1 MKKIPNRDSFLS
13 LLRCRGELIVLLI
26 SLALWLIPTTRL
38 VIWKLAESNL
48 FLVERTF
55 FEGSF
60 FTLGGP
66 LDYLARALTTFLAS
80 GWTAMPS
87 IALTWCLLT
96 ALTTTI
102 SQIKGHWFWLNALPG
117 FMILTLAAHMG
128 FGIWVTQFPHLIFQI
143 MLGMLI
149 VLLCYWGTRS
159 RSVAYT
165 LVPVVPLYLACG
177 GWSFLYALLVMLSR
191 TLPTPEESPACEVP
205 EQKPASCTRPPSD
218 TRRRRLHLL
227 LALLPVLLV
236 LILPYAL
243 IRLDLLPLSP
253 LLAYMPHV
261 LLFKGQN
268 WTWNLLFMLAIFSV
282 ILIAFIRPL
291 LPGRRWISLLT
302 AACTLGL
309 FLVVAEK
316 NPRLGMLLAMEK
328 ATKEAHWRE
337 ILSIGKETERPHR
350 MMAAYRILAL
360 YKTDRIADDLF
371 MYPVQTSHQKTS
383 VDTIK
388 LNGPLLLY
396 EYGLVLNAR
405 KALMEDVVDYGYSAE
420 RLRLLG
426 MISCVTLELGAAYAY
441 FEKLSHQPFYRKE
454 AEHWLHVLQGDE
466 KPPRDLEHV
475 ASLYTAFKK
484 AHPQIA
490 MGPSHRLEEDI
501 YTSYQTLKDCPP
513 SMAVFYLMITLL
525 EKTPNKLA
533 LNLDTLKHLQ
543 KKNELPLALQEG
555 LLFHLATTSSQA
567 KREELDYASLGI
579 STQTLERW
587 NAFLTLHEKLAASP
601 KQLQPVMCQ
610 TFGKTYW
617 YYHIFIP

>member
-1 MKKIPNRDSFLS
+1 MRKVPNRDTILS
-13 LLRCRGELIVLLI
+13 LFRCRGEFIVLII
-26 SLALWLIPTTRL
+26 SLALWLVPTTRL
-38 VIWKLAESNL
+38 VLWKLAESNL

-87 IALTWCLLT
+87 IALAWCLLT
-96 ALTTTI
+96 ALMAQI
-102 SQIKGHWFWLNALPG
+102 SQIKGHWCWLNAFPG

-128 FGIWVTQFPHLIFQI
+128 FGIWVTQFPHLLFQI
-143 MLGMLI
+143 MLGMLS
-149 VLLCYWGTRS
+149 VLLCYWCIRS
-159 RSVAYT
+159 RSFAYK
-165 LVPVVPLYLACG
+165 LVPIVPLYLACG
-177 GWSFLYALLVMLSR
+177 GWAFLYALLVMLGRVRGLSTEKR
-191 TLPTPEESPACEVP
+191 
-205 EQKPASCTRPPSD
+205 K
-218 TRRRRLHLL
+218 RRLDLL
-227 LALLPVLLV
+227 LALLPVLLI

-243 IRLDLLPLSP
+243 VRLDLLTLSP
-253 LLAYMPHV
+253 LLAYMTHI

-268 WTWNLLFMLAIFSV
+268 WTWNLLFMLTIFFV

-302 AACTLGL
+302 AACALGL
-309 FLVVAEK
+309 FLAVAEK
-316 NPRLGMLLAMEK
+316 NPRLGVLLAMEK
-328 ATKEAHWRE
+328 ATKEARWRDL
-337 ILSIGKETERPHR
+337 LSIGKEIERPHR

-360 YKTDRIADDLF
+360 YKTDRIAHDLF
-371 MYPVQTSHQKTS
+371 KYPVQTSHQKTS

-405 KALMEDVVDYGYSAE
+405 KVLMEDIVDHGYSPE

-426 MISCVTLELGAAYAY
+426 MISCVTREFEAAYTY
-441 FEKLSHQPFYRKE
+441 FLKLSHQPFYRKE
-454 AEHWLHVLQGDE
+454 AESWLRILQGDE

-475 ASLYTAFKK
+475 ASLFNAFKK

-513 SMAVFYLMITLL
+513 GMAVFYLMITLL

-543 KKNELPLALQEG
+543 KNNELPLALQEG

-567 KREELDYASLGI
+567 KRDELDYASLGI

-587 NAFLTLHEKLAASP
+587 NAFLTLHEKLASTP
-601 KQLQPVMCQ
+601 KQHQPALCQ
-610 TFGKTYW
+610 SFGNTYW

>member
-1 MKKIPNRDSFLS
+1 M
-13 LLRCRGELIVLLI
+13 
-26 SLALWLIPTTRL
+26 SLALWLLPTTRL
-38 VIWKLAESNL
+38 LIWKLAESNH

-55 FEGSF
+55 FEASF

-87 IALTWCLLT
+87 IALAWCLLT
-96 ALTTTI
+96 ALMARI
-102 SQIKGHWFWLNALPG
+102 SQIKGHWLWLNALPG
-117 FMILTLAAHMG
+117 FMILALAAHMG
-128 FGIWVTQFPHLIFQI
+128 FGIWVTQFPHLLFQI

-165 LVPVVPLYLACG
+165 LVSILPLYLACG
-177 GWSFLYALLVMLSR
+177 GWAFLYALLVMLGR
-191 TLPTPEESPACEVP
+191 TLPATAEPPASDVPEE
-205 EQKPASCTRPPSD
+205 KPASCTRPPSD
-218 TRRRRLHLL
+218 ARRCRLHLL
-227 LALLPVLLV
+227 LSLLPVLLV

-243 IRLDLLPLSP
+243 IRLDLLTLSP
-253 LLAYMPHV
+253 LLAYMKHV

-268 WTWNLLFMLAIFSV
+268 WTWNLLFMFAVFSV
-282 ILIAFIRPL
+282 VLIVFIRPL
-291 LPGRRWISLLT
+291 LPGRRWTSLLT
-302 AACTLGL
+302 AACALGL

-316 NPRLGMLLAMEK
+316 NPRLGILLAMEK
-328 ATKEAHWRE
+328 ATKEARWRDL
-337 ILSIGKETERPHR
+337 LSIGQETERPHR
-350 MMAAYRILAL
+350 MMASYRILAL
-360 YKTDRIADDLF
+360 YKTDRIAHDLF
-371 MYPVQTSHQKTS
+371 KYPVQTTHQKTS

-396 EYGLVLNAR
+396 EYGLALNAR
-405 KALMEDVVDYGYSAE
+405 KVLMEDIVDYGYSPE

-426 MISCVTLELGAAYAY
+426 MISCVTREFEAAYTY
-441 FEKLSHQPFYRKE
+441 FVKLSHQPFYRKE
-454 AEHWLHVLQGDE
+454 AERWLRILQGDE

-475 ASLYTAFKK
+475 ASQYTAFKK

-525 EKTPNKLA
+525 EKKPNKLA
-533 LNLDTLKHLQ
+533 LNLETLKQLQ
-543 KKNELPLALQEG
+543 KNNELPLALQEG
-555 LLFHLATTSSQA
+555 LLFHLATTSSQD
-567 KREELDYASLGI
+567 KRDQLDYAALGI
-579 STQTLERW
+579 TTQTLERW
-587 NAFLTLHEKLAASP
+587 NAFLSLHEKLASSP
-601 KQLQPVMCQ
+601 KQLQPALCQ